1 VTFLDAGTNGGRSHP
16 RTPFLEPIAG
26 PLVRLEQIRRIL
38 AAAEERDAASDACDA
53 SAEQRDREL
62 DLAEMLAVVGTYGD
76 RWPERRAA
84 ALDRQRA
91 RDDRAA
97 SREDRLALA
106 RILAE
111 QDVGRLHGL

>member
-1 VTFLDAGTNGGRSHP
+1 MTLLDSAGGLSPARSGTASQVTFLDDM
-16 RTPFLEPIAG
+16 
-26 PLVRLEQIRRIL
+26 QQIL
-38 AAAEERDAASDACDA
+38 AAAEERDAASDARDA

-62 DLAEMLAVVGTYGD
+62 DLAEMLDVVGTYGD

-84 ALDRQRA
+84 VLDRQHA

-106 RILAE
+106 RILVE
-111 QDVGRLHGL
+111 QGAGRLHGL

>member
-1 VTFLDAGTNGGRSHP
+1 MT
-16 RTPFLEPIAG
+16 FLEPFAG
-26 PLVRLEQIRRIL
+26 PLLRREQVRRIL
-38 AAAEERDAASDACDA
+38 GAAEERDAASDACDA
-53 SAEQRDREL
+53 SAERRDREL

-84 ALDRQRA
+84 VLDRQHA

-106 RILAE
+106 RILVE
-111 QDVGRLHGL
+111 QGAGRLHGL

>member
-1 VTFLDAGTNGGRSHP
+1 MT
-16 RTPFLEPIAG
+16 FLEPFAG
-26 PLVRLEQIRRIL
+26 PLVRLEQVRRIL
-38 AAAEERDAASDACDA
+38 AAAEARDAASDACDA

-84 ALDRQRA
+84 VLDRQHA

-97 SREDRLALA
+97 AREDRRALA
-106 RILAE
+106 RLLTEREPDAPH
-111 QDVGRLHGL
+111 RP